1 MYCIFKYTFNLEPY
15 LDIITN
21 KRFKIALSRFR
32 LSSHNLEIERGR
44 YHNIDREN
52 IICKFCNLKAIENE
66 FHFLLICP
74 LYRDI
79 RKLFI

>member
-52 IICKFCNLKAIENE
+52 RICKFCNLKAIEMNTIFYWFVPCTE
-66 FHFLLICP
+66 IVENS
-74 LYRDI
+74 I
-79 RKLFI
+79 